1 MSDDFNAVVRE
12 NLDAFNA
19 GDWPRMRESITPGSV
34 YVEPATGRSVE
45 GADAIIEV
53 NEGWKAAIPDAQG
66 TVTSEFG
73 SGDRVATEITWRGT
87 HSGPLEL
94 PTGGAIPPSGRSIEV
109 PAVQVCRIED
119 GKLAEVHHYFDML
132 SLLEQIGT
140 ISADSLAQAR

>member
-1 MSDDFNAVVRE
+1 MSDDFTAVVRE

-19 GDWPRMRESITPGSV
+19 GDWQRMRETMTPGSI
-34 YVEPATGRSVE
+34 YVEPATGRRVE
-45 GADAIIEV
+45 GADAVIEV

-73 SGDRVATEITWRGT
+73 CDDRVVTEVTWTGT

-94 PTGGAIPPSGRSIEV
+94 PTGGAIPPSGRPIEV
-109 PAVQVCRIED
+109 PGVQVCRIED

-132 SLLEQIGT
+132 GLLEQIGT
-140 ISADSLAQAR
+140 ISAETLARAS